1 MAPDLPDR
9 AQLLF
14 DRIKEFPEAKWTD
27 DGLFLKKEA
36 GTSFLNLRQMV
47 EREIIPALDELR
59 RQQR

>member
-1 MAPDLPDR
+1 M
-9 AQLLF
+9 LF